1 MQTLY
6 IYTNRKLTTT
16 LKCLVMRELL
26 RVRNYG
32 LGSLRDDPQKYLIN
46 TALNM
51 LGCDLPT
58 GKTTA
63 GSNVEDTS
71 ALGIR
76 NQSKAVNSLI
86 CSNKLIKLGSISQS
100 VFHGTLIPH
109 LMKMSQ
115 VKFTMHSIYVT
126 NKNF

>member
-6 IYTNRKLTTT
+6 IHTNRKLTTI

-32 LGSLRDDPQKYLIN
+32 LGSLRDDTQKYLIN

-63 GSNVEDTS
+63 GSYLEDTS

-76 NQSKAVNSLI
+76 KQYKAVNGLI
-86 CSNKLIKLGSISQS
+86 CSNKLIKLGISQS
-100 VFHGTLIPH
+100 VFHGTLTH
-109 LMKMSQ
+109 LMKMRQ